1 MRDGAGEVDCLDLQN
16 LMDMDMSEITSEVS
30 VEPSAIAVDLPDD
43 LFVLCHEVLPE
54 AGLVIH
60 RAGHAHAAC
69 ERIAVLLPQLVVV
82 PATMKSSELDLVED
96 RAIAVGAIVLH
107 LDPDHGY
114 DVLTAQLEETVRQ
127 VRTRFRGR

>member
-1 MRDGAGEVDCLDLQN
+1 MSEVDCLPLQN

-30 VEPSAIAVDLPDD
+30 IEPSAIAVDLPDD

-54 AGLVIH
+54 AGLIIH

-114 DVLTAQLEETVRQ
+114 DVLTAQLAETVRQ
-127 VRTRFRGR
+127 VRSRFRGR

>member
-1 MRDGAGEVDCLDLQN
+1 
-16 LMDMDMSEITSEVS
+16 MSEITSEVS

-54 AGLVIH
+54 AGLIIH

-82 PATMKSSELDLVED
+82 PATMKSTELDLVED

-114 DVLTAQLEETVRQ
+114 DVLTAQLEETVHQIRA
-127 VRTRFRGR
+127 RFRGR

>member
-1 MRDGAGEVDCLDLQN
+1 
-16 LMDMDMSEITSEVS
+16 MDSAEITSEVFID
-30 VEPSAIAVDLPDD
+30 PSAITVALPDE
-43 LFVLCHEVLPE
+43 LFVLCHEVLPV
-54 AGLVIH
+54 AGLRIH
-60 RAGHAHAAC
+60 RVAHAHAAC

-82 PATMKSSELDLVED
+82 LATMKSRDLDLVED

-127 VRTRFRGR
+127 VKKRFAGRFG